1 MSDTDGEEAAAA
13 AAAKPFSLA
22 ALHFGNI
29 NDHGQLEGEE
39 NFDEETKKRLA
50 DLGAMDLGSYI
61 TEATAGEYDASVVD
75 EAHMDEE
82 GGVSVSG
89 SEEIS
94 SRLMTPSPP
103 PPPALEEQ
111 DTTYSGNEDSENA
124 IQLPTISS
132 SESEQ
137 QSKEDKSTFP
147 LAGIMQQDATEQLP
161 SATDLFPEF
170 RPGKA
175 LRFLRLFDPGKN
187 APSVWSTVHGRLK
200 KKKKKQHQ
208 KSTQKVQFQKGE
220 AATEEGTE
228 GKSSWEYKFAPTP
241 PPEQCL
247 SDDEITM
254 MAPVKPK
261 ASQSKKNTKVAA
273 TSKVAEWRHGP
284 AKFWYD
290 MLGVP
295 EDGSGFDY
303 GFKMKEHKEEET
315 PKAEK
320 DNLLSDEDFL
330 MVTQKHWED
339 DVIWNVDDIKEDP
352 KAKQARQE
360 AWLPSSTKTG
370 AVATSTQQAN
380 QKEGK
385 PWYSI
390 FPIENRELIYGRWE
404 DNIIW
409 DHEAMENV
417 LTPSVMTLD
426 SDDENLVLEIP
437 EEEEDE
443 GTLNTPSENKKKPSQ
458 RNSRI
463 LLSKTGVIQ
472 EEPQQNMS
480 DPEVKD
486 PWNLSNDEFYY
497 PNKHRLHGTFGGNI
511 IQHSIPAMQLQQPF
525 FPTHLDPTELRQLH
539 RPPLKKYSVGALSQP
554 GPHPVQSLQNHI
566 EKKAKMRRSALQAS
580 GGGEMFFMRTPQDL
594 SGKDGDLILAEYSE
608 ENPPLMMQVGMATKI
623 KNYYKRKPG
632 KDSGP
637 PEQPYG
643 ETTYCQTSPFL
654 GSLYPG
660 QQLQAF
666 ENNLFRAPIYRHKM
680 PETDFLVIRDQNG
693 YHIRD
698 LQDIFVVGQQC
709 PLFEVPQPNSK
720 RAKTHIRDFL
730 QAFIYRLF
738 SKRDEPRR
746 IRMEDIRNAF
756 PLVSDTRVRK
766 QLKPCA
772 VYERTQM
779 YSNWWKLKP
788 GFRLPTEEEI
798 RAMVSP
804 EQCCGY
810 YSMISAEQ
818 HLKDA
823 GYGMKSFIAQEEKE
837 EEGEQQGGEKDEE
850 NNLKIDDEI
859 HCAPWNTTRAFIAAM
874 NGKCLLDVTG
884 VADPTGCGEGFS
896 YVKVPHKSS
905 QRKQDDKL
913 LQKKTV
919 IGSDADLRRLS
930 LKSGKQM
937 LRQFGIPEEEIN
949 KLSRWEIVDVVRA
962 IATKQARFDEES
974 TNKFARGSRFSA
986 AEQKERYKENCQR
999 IFDLQNKV
1007 LASTDILSTDTDSSS
1022 AEDSDVKEMGKEVE
1036 SMVQDNKTH
1045 RQLLRDKEE
1054 EERRELQKML
1064 MEKKSINHKER
1075 SVKNQKD
1082 GKELSSTPGN
1092 PGKPSDSSGMAS
1104 ATSPGPAT
1112 TSAPRCLK
1120 IFRTFRDEDGK
1131 EYKRCETVRNPLVID
1146 AYLKIRKTKDDE
1158 FIRRFAISEKQ
1169 RKKLRCEKRQIQ
1181 LKLMR
1186 LKRKKE
1192 KEQQKAPPK
1201 KKLRLEKITCSACG
1215 TGGHMKNN
1223 KICPAKVPS
1232 KPVAMTVEQ
1241 EEELE
1246 KTIIP
1251 TNDSELIKVEGTKI
1265 VLGKQLV
1272 KSANEV
1278 RKKSLV
1284 LKFTK
1289 GQLLQKKEQGSGT
1302 MASSSYLNQPQK
1314 SSHQGSTAP
1323 IEILSYILEG
1333 IINEMEELPNTCYF
1347 HKPVSRRGVRNYR
1360 KIIGRPMDLYTLRQ
1374 NVRKQSYK
1382 SSKEFREHLELIVKN
1397 SATFNGPE
1405 HKLTQ
1410 IAQSMLDFGDQKLK
1424 EKEDK
1429 LARLEKAINRLLDD
1443 VHQATFSYI
1452 LDKIVSQKIKAVPHA
1467 RLFFRPVNRRRV
1479 PKYYKVIVSPMDLR
1493 TISKNISRH
1502 KYQNRE
1508 VFMDDVKLIL
1518 ANSIKYNG
1526 PDSQNTKTA
1535 QEMVDICYKALEEYD
1550 EHLTQLEKDI
1560 SAVNK
1565 AALEE
1570 ADLESFDPT
1579 ISQPCMPQKVED
1591 ENRDL
1596 GEKEEGSVQQ
1606 PQASMHYE
1614 DLTLSDN
1621 EESDSSG
1628 KEDDDTFTPIQ
1639 QSESSRDSGAGSSAV
1654 RPRQPC
1660 VLQENVQIDKDNK
1673 DSMMSYE
1680 AAGKISHAMEY
1691 SSASSHEDE
1700 EESDDLPSIAGDSD
1714 LDSDE

>member
-1 MSDTDGEEAAAA
+1 MRWKSC
-13 AAAKPFSLA
+13 PSLSS
-22 ALHFGNI
+22 L
-29 NDHGQLEGEE
+29 LSS
-39 NFDEETKKRLA
+39 L
-50 DLGAMDLGSYI
+50 
-61 TEATAGEYDASVVD
+61 
-75 EAHMDEE
+75 

-89 SEEIS
+89 SEETS
-94 SRLMTPSPP
+94 SRLMAPSPP
-103 PPPALEEQ
+103 HPALVKEAEEQ
-111 DTTYSGNEDSENA
+111 DTTYFGAENA
-124 IQLPTISS
+124 IQQPTISS

-147 LAGIMQQDATEQLP
+147 LAGIMQQDATKQLP

-187 APSVWSTVHGRLK
+187 APSVWSTAHGKLK
-200 KKKKKQHQ
+200 KKKKHQ

-261 ASQSKKNTKVAA
+261 ASQSTKNTKVAA
-273 TSKVAEWRHGP
+273 PTSKVAEWRHGP
-284 AKFWYD
+284 AKLWYD

-303 GFKMKEHKEEET
+303 GFKMKEHKEEEEVGKG
-315 PKAEK
+315 P
-320 DNLLSDEDFL
+320 NEDFL

-360 AWLPSSTKTG
+360 AWLPSSMKTG
-370 AVATSTQQAN
+370 AATTSTQQGLNCSGCLLSLPLPLTHKA
-380 QKEGK
+380 QHVGSVGPCSEEGK

-417 LTPSVMTLD
+417 FTPSVMTLD

-437 EEEEDE
+437 EEEDE
-443 GTLNTPSENKKKPSQ
+443 GMLNTPSENKKKPSQ

-463 LLSKTGVIQ
+463 LLIKTGVIQ
-472 EEPQQNMS
+472 EEAQQNMS

-511 IQHSIPAMQLQQPF
+511 IQHSIPAVQLQQPF

-637 PEQPYG
+637 PKQPYG

-666 ENNLFRAPIYRHKM
+666 ENNLFRAPIYHHKM
-680 PETDFLVIRDQNG
+680 PETDFLVIQDQNG
-693 YHIRD
+693 YYIRD

-738 SKRDEPRR
+738 SKRDEPQR

-756 PLVSDTRVRK
+756 PLVSDTRVRR

-837 EEGEQQGGEKDEE
+837 EEGEQQGGEKEE
-850 NNLKIDDEI
+850 ESNLKIDDEI
-859 HCAPWNTTRAFIAAM
+859 RCAPWNTTQAFIAAM

-896 YVKVPHKSS
+896 YVKIPHKSS
-905 QRKQDDKL
+905 QRKQDDKP

-919 IGSDADLRRLS
+919 TGSDADLRRLP

-962 IATKQARFDEES
+962 ISTKQARFDEEL

-1022 AEDSDVKEMGKEVE
+1022 AEDSDVKEMGKETE
-1036 SMVQDNKTH
+1036 SMVQDNKT
-1045 RQLLRDKEE
+1045 
-1054 EERRELQKML
+1054 
-1064 MEKKSINHKER
+1064 SINHKER

-1082 GKELSSTPGN
+1082 GKELCECLAGA
-1092 PGKPSDSSGMAS
+1092 GSDSSGMAS

-1131 EYKRCETVRNPLVID
+1131 EYERCETVRNPLVIN
-1146 AYLKIRKTKDDE
+1146 AYMKIRKTKDDE

-1169 RKKLRCEKRQIQ
+1169 RQKLRCEKRQIQ

-1201 KKLRLEKITCSACG
+1201 KKLRLEKIKCGACG
-1215 TGGHMKNN
+1215 SSGHMKNN
-1223 KICPAKVPS
+1223 KICPAKLPS

-1251 TNDSELIKVEGTKI
+1251 TDDSELIKVEGTKI

-1272 KSANEV
+1272 ESANEV

-1284 LKFTK
+1284 LRFTK
-1289 GQLLQKKEQGSGT
+1289 EQLLQKKEQGSGT
-1302 MASSSYLNQPQK
+1302 TAACSSLNQPQK
-1314 SSHQGSTAP
+1314 SSHQGSTPP

-1333 IINEMEELPNTCYF
+1333 IINEMQELPNTCYF

-1360 KIIGRPMDLYTLRQ
+1360 KIISRPMDLYTLRQ
-1374 NVRKQSYK
+1374 NVRKLSYK

-1535 QEMVDICYKALEEYD
+1535 QEMVDICYKALGEYD

-1565 AALEE
+1565 AVLEE
-1570 ADLESFDPT
+1570 ADLESFGPT
-1579 ISQPCMPQKVED
+1579 ISQPCMPQVRLLAKALFSGTLFWHQGLWLQFGVVAAAGIMYVLLSDSTLPMLFCFIRFLSHTSMLGLVALGDHLAGKEPIVEG

-1691 SSASSHEDE
+1691 SSAR
-1700 EESDDLPSIAGDSD
+1700 
-1714 LDSDE
+1714 